1 MKHLVILGSTG
12 SVGVNTLDVV
22 ARFPERFR
30 VVGLA
35 AGGDVARMERQARR
49 FRPQVVA
56 LADEKAAATLSR
68 KLSPLGI
75 EVLAGAQGVIDVA
88 RQVAAD
94 RVVSAIVGGAGLAP
108 TWAAIHAGRA
118 IALAN
123 KETMVMAGAL
133 MMAAARK
140 QGVPILPV
148 DSEHSGLF
156 QVMTGARRAEVARV
170 ILTASGGPLI
180 DFSAAMKRQ
189 VTPKQALAHPTWK
202 MGPKISIDSAT
213 LMNKGLEVIEARW
226 LFDLAPEQ
234 IDVVI
239 HRQSIIHAMIE
250 FQDRSTVAQMALPD
264 MRVPISYALF
274 HPERAPM
281 ALPSLR
287 LEKMKPLTFEPCRR
301 QAFPLLGAAY
311 AALAA
316 GGTAPAALNGANE
329 EAVAAFL
336 AGQIGFMKM
345 QAIVRKTL
353 DAHTVR
359 EVKAIDDALDAD
371 AWARDTARRLMGT
384 SSSKPSTQKPRHSP
398 TSSCGHI
405 R

>member
-1 MKHLVILGSTG
+1 MNHTMKRLVILGSTG

-30 VVGLA
+30 VVALA
-35 AGGDVARMERQARR
+35 AGSDVARMERQARR
-49 FRPQVVA
+49 FHPKVVA
-56 LADEKAAATLSR
+56 LADEKAAVNLSR

-75 EVLAGAQGVIDVA
+75 EVLAGAQGIIDVA
-88 RQVAAD
+88 RQVVAD
-94 RVVSAIVGGAGLAP
+94 MLVSAIVGGAGLAP
-108 TWAAIHAGRA
+108 TWAAIQSGKS

-123 KETMVMAGAL
+123 KETLVMAGAL

-180 DFSAAMKRQ
+180 DLSAAMKRQ

-250 FQDRSTVAQMALPD
+250 FVDRSTVAQMALPD

-301 QAFPLLGAAY
+301 QAFPLLEAAY
-311 AALAA
+311 TALAA

-329 EAVAAFL
+329 AAVGAFL
-336 AGQIGFMKM
+336 AGRIGFIKM
-345 QAIVRKTL
+345 QTVVRKTL
-353 DAHTVR
+353 DAHATR
-359 EVKAIDDALDAD
+359 PLKTIDDALAAD
-371 AWARDTARRLMGT
+371 TWARETARRLMAT
-384 SSSKPSTQKPRHSP
+384 
-398 TSSCGHI
+398 
-405 R
+405 